1 MSYWS
6 VSDSVKIGEEKVAI
20 RAENGLNF
28 TIGQSSRRIQFEIP
42 DSVAFFSGKDSYLEF
57 DVKINAPDDL
67 HTRLQWDQGGMG
79 MMIQNLRLYDRSR
92 GKILEEINDYNQIV
106 ALHSDYNTDDSL
118 RNTRSIKEGGSVYSP
133 ITGGAVYG
141 NTKSQMADLNTN
153 PWFKKSV
160 SATNSTLYRTNL
172 VGNSFHACVPIHSGI
187 FSGKVYPNM
196 LTGCYIEIDC
206 IRAPMVIRQLDSVVQ
221 NRRRSINPVIW
232 GADVLA
238 ASVNKELPWAP
249 GADDVTEIYLDAYGG
264 IDSVAKCP
272 FVVGEVINFVPQN
285 VVAGPVINL
294 TTAGGGA
301 IVGATIQEIDV
312 ADPGDGVN
320 RVRIKINDGTGAGN
334 PVRSAGPAT
343 ITATTDGSMATN
355 FAVISMSAQS
365 PAAATDTNVSYT
377 LENVNLVVHE
387 IKMSPEYVKTM
398 VSKARSGGSIE
409 FDIHSVTNHKNA
421 ITSSERQAAV
431 QIHANNHK
439 AKSIIVVPA
448 DSTIYSNSQLLS
460 SVNTYVETQ
469 DTQDVVLRSARPGV
483 SGIADGLSQYQFQ
496 IDGKLVPARPVDCRK
511 TSSRASISPFHLY
524 ELEKALSNAEIPPKS
539 FREFQRNFVIGR
551 AMGVN
556 KGVHDLRNKN
566 ITLNLEYSDVSNPPD
581 KPKLL
586 SCFVS
591 HLRRI
596 IIRDGNVEVVH

>member
-6 VSDSVKIGEEKVAI
+6 VSDSVKIGEEKISI

-28 TIGQSSRRIQFEIP
+28 TIGQSSRKIQFEIP
-42 DSVAFFSGKDSYLEF
+42 DSIAFFSGKDSYLEF

-79 MMIQNLRLYDRSR
+79 LMVENLRIYDRSR
-92 GKILEEINDYNQIV
+92 GKLIEEIVGANIIA

-118 RNTRSIKEGGSVYSP
+118 RNTRSIKEGGTIYSP
-133 ITGGAVYG
+133 LTGGAVYG
-141 NTKSQMADLNTN
+141 STKSQMADIDTN
-153 PWFKKSV
+153 PWFKKSA
-160 SATNSTLYRTNL
+160 SANQTLPYL
-172 VGNSFHACVPIHSGI
+172 QKDVGNSFHACLPIHSGI

-206 IRAPMVIRQLDSVVQ
+206 IRAPMVIRQLDSVVE

-232 GADVLA
+232 GADPVA
-238 ASVNKELPWAP
+238 GSTNKELPWVV
-249 GADDVTEIYLDAYGG
+249 GADDVTQIYLDAYGG
-264 IDSVAKCP
+264 IDSAIKCP
-272 FVVGEVINFVPQN
+272 FVVGEVINFVPQDDSSG
-285 VVAGPVINL
+285 VTTAL
-294 TTAGGGA
+294 TTSGGAA
-301 IVGATIQEIDV
+301 IVGATISAIDV

-320 RVRIKINDGTGAGN
+320 RVRLTINDGLGVGG
-334 PVRSAGPAT
+334 VRNSGPAT
-343 ITATTDGSMATN
+343 ITATTDGSMGTS
-355 FAVISMSAQS
+355 FAVISLSAQN
-365 PAAATDTNVSYT
+365 PAAGVDLNNVTYT

-409 FDIHSVTNHKNA
+409 FDIHSITNHKSS
-421 ITSSERQAAV
+421 ITASERQAAV

-439 AKSIIVVPA
+439 AKSIIVVPTDA
-448 DSTIYSNSQLLS
+448 TIYSNSQLLS
-460 SVNTYVETQ
+460 SQTTYIETQ
-469 DTQDVVLRSARPGV
+469 DSQDIELRSARPGV
-483 SGIADGLSQYQFQ
+483 SGIADGLSQYSFL
-496 IDGKLVPARPVDCRK
+496 INGKSVPSRPVDCRK

-524 ELEKALSNAEIPPKS
+524 ELEKGLSNAEIPPKS
-539 FREFQRNFVIGR
+539 FREFQRNFVISR

-566 ITLNLEYSDVSNPPD
+566 VTLNLEYSDVTNPPD

-591 HLRRI
+591 HLRRL
-596 IIRDGNVEVVH
+596 IIRDGNLEVIH